1 LCVVVASVV
10 KDEEVVE
17 WSEVSALICTTEE
30 MEKYLVPAL
39 ISMMQT
45 CLRGLVW
52 TKSFPPSSEPS
63 VGENSTMSLTKVCVS

>member
-30 MEKYLVPAL
+30 MEKY
-39 ISMMQT
+39 
-45 CLRGLVW
+45 
-52 TKSFPPSSEPS
+52 E
-63 VGENSTMSLTKVCVS
+63 SLHR